1 ALPYVTLGIGL
12 AMAGC
17 DYSAVREPDYN
28 QAALAENAETMDY
41 IRALSE
47 EILEGYFNPEPGD
60 FEKKGD
66 WFIRER
72 KIYYD
77 TDGILEQQRERLKDC
92 DQCRGLRLIN
102 TSSSRILPCLGVELP
117 IDCCPACER
126 EGYEAFHNTH
136 DDYLVAQLLDQKNKR
151 FEYRPQK

>member
-1 ALPYVTLGIGL
+1 
-12 AMAGC
+12 
-17 DYSAVREPDYN
+17 
-28 QAALAENAETMDY
+28 MDY
-41 IRALSE
+41 IRQLSE

-60 FEKKGD
+60 FKKKGD

-77 TDGILEQQRERLKDC
+77 TDGILEQQREQLKDC
-92 DQCRGLRLIN
+92 DQCRGLRLIR
-102 TSSSRILPCLGVELP
+102 TSSSRILTCLGVELP

-136 DDYLVAQLLDQKNKR
+136 DDYLVVQLLDQKNKR

>member
-1 ALPYVTLGIGL
+1 
-12 AMAGC
+12 MAGC

-77 TDGILEQQRERLKDC
+77 TDGILEQQREQLKDC
-92 DQCRGLRLIN
+92 DQCRGLRLVK
-102 TSSSRILPCLGVELP
+102 SSSSHILTCLGVELP

-126 EGYEAFHNTH
+126 EGYEAFHNKH